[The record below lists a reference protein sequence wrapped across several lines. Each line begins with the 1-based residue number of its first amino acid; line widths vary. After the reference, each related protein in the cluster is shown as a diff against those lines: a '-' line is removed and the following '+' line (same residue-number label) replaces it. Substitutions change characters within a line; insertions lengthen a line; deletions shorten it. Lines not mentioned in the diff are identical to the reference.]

1 MKSDFNKWSAIELA
15 KLIKDLKSLNMIEQI
30 RVFGKRE
37 DVDNLKREI
46 ADYLEENAPDTK
58 KGSQ

>member
-1 MKSDFNKWSAIELA
+1 
-15 KLIKDLKSLNMIEQI
+15 MIERI

-46 ADYLEENAPDTK
+46 ANYLNEDNDKPNK
-58 KGSQ
+58 RR